1 MKSLILLLLL
11 ASSTCLAARQVVLT
25 ATEFP
30 PYTTTAQP
38 QDGVMVAL
46 ARAAFA
52 QRGFDLRVEFRPWAR
67 ALAGAQEGRFAG
79 VLALWY
85 SAERAER
92 LFYSLPLFS
101 TTVGFYAR
109 CDKPIDV
116 ASLPSL
122 QRYRIGT
129 VRGYKNPDTFEQA
142 GLLGIDADD
151 DLINLKKL
159 AANRLELAL
168 MDREVGRYLQE
179 QQLDNSLPRLCWQE
193 PAVEVMPLYIGFSKR
208 HPDGGML
215 QTEFNLGMT
224 MLRQSGEYQRILRR
238 FRTTL

>member
-1 MKSLILLLLL
+1 MKSLLLLL
-11 ASSTCLAARQVVLT
+11 LLSPVCLAARQVVLT

-30 PYTTTAQP
+30 PYTSTAQP
-38 QDGVMVAL
+38 EDGVMVAL
-46 ARAAFA
+46 TRAAFA
-52 QRGFDLRVEFRPWAR
+52 QRGLQLRVEFRPWAR
-67 ALAGAQEGRFAG
+67 ALAGAQDGRFAG

-85 SAERAER
+85 SPERAER

-109 CDKPIDV
+109 CDRPIDV
-116 ASLPSL
+116 SSLPML

-129 VRGYKNPDTFEQA
+129 VRGYKNPDSFEQA
-142 GLLGIDADD
+142 GLRGIDADD

-179 QQLDNSLPRLCWQE
+179 QQLDKTASRLCWQE
-193 PAVEVMPLYIGFSKR
+193 PAVEAMPLYIGFSKR

-224 MLRQSGEYQRILRR
+224 MLRQSGDYLRILRR
-238 FRTTL
+238 YGVAP